1 MKLISLLVGML
12 LAMPAAAQ
20 DYPARPIKIITA
32 FGPGTA
38 TELLSLHLNRVFFEQ
53 NQLGFGS
60 MLSLAIIATIAATL
74 LVGRWATLRM
84 ERSDRTGAAR

>member
-1 MKLISLLVGML
+1 ML

-38 TELLSLHLNRVFFEQ
+38 TD
-53 NQLGFGS
+53 
-60 MLSLAIIATIAATL
+60 IAAR
-74 LVGRWATLRM
+74 VIGQDIAVQ
-84 ERSDRTGAAR
+84 TGQTVVIDNKPGAEGQIAAQSA